1 MKLIGF
7 LHFLF
12 LALLLGMTNAE
23 AFHYDAAGRL
33 VAVVYPNDSAV
44 TYAYDPG
51 GNLQTGQC
59 APYRT
64 FRRRAFN
71 RTSTCPAVVWNERLA
86 AMCQFVSSELMS
98 IERHESYGSLNLHQ
112 RPVGTWRSLE
122 VAANPRRVAESS
134 E

>member
-51 GNLQTGQC
+51 GNLQTV
-59 APYRT
+59 
-64 FRRRAFN
+64 RALPHISPLRVQPNFN
-71 RTSTCPAVVWNERLA
+71 MPGGGMERA
-86 AMCQFVSSELMS
+86 ASGDV
-98 IERHESYGSLNLHQ
+98 
-112 RPVGTWRSLE
+112 PVRIL
-122 VAANPRRVAESS
+122 RVDEY
-134 E
+134 